1 MLRLIFTF
9 ILFLSLGLNGR
20 VAADVVE
27 QCGSVQSELQIGD
40 QMRDYC
46 ELVCDNWAGISGAYN
61 VKTNTQRVPVSEFKH
76 IPVEL
81 KNRNKS
87 ITRSNAPN
95 PYTSGESDVH
105 QVRIDKVY
113 YVFALRRI
121 II

>member
-1 MLRLIFTF
+1 M
-9 ILFLSLGLNGR
+9 FLSLGLNGR
-20 VAADVVE
+20 AAADVVE
-27 QCGSVQSELQIGD
+27 QTYSMQSELQIGD
-40 QMRDYC
+40 KMRDYC
-46 ELVCDNWAGISGAYN
+46 ELVCDSWAGISGANN

-87 ITRSNAPN
+87 ISRSNAPN
-95 PYTSGESDVH
+95 PYISGESDVYH
-105 QVRIDKVY
+105 QVRVDKIY